1 MTKFMDFNE
10 IGNIIIEKVNE
21 VCINYEEASK
31 KVKHFDNE
39 MTDFLHDLE
48 LEATTVS
55 DRSKLATKM
64 RKNRIARRE
73 EKDITEHYFN
83 IYNFLS
89 QGNNKKIVM
98 LFAEELKRNKK
109 LDENRNQRQ
118 YVKRVR

>member
-1 MTKFMDFNE
+1 
-10 IGNIIIEKVNE
+10 
-21 VCINYEEASK
+21 
-31 KVKHFDNE
+31 

-109 LDENRNQRQ
+109 LDENRNKRQ